1 MCGCVALAKRAQ
13 ESHRSATKNSRTA
26 ETNIFKDLRFPFF
39 GRQVLETKIEFEF
52 KFEFRFEF
60 RFEGRL
66 GRCGG
71 ELRGSIFEP
80 KIGHCIGGK

>member
-1 MCGCVALAKRAQ
+1 M
-13 ESHRSATKNSRTA
+13 
-26 ETNIFKDLRFPFF
+26 I
-39 GRQVLETKIEFEF
+39 LETKIEFEF

-71 ELRGSIFEP
+71 ELRGSIFEFDLNFEV
-80 KIGHCIGGK
+80 KIEECSHTLDRSRGRRICLDIDHKVPRRICVGFQLAR